1 MSYLYIIEQGAKLSI
16 KNGRFEVHYSEER
29 TKSIPVETLEVIE
42 IFGNIHITT
51 QAIQE
56 CLKRGI
62 NILYFSTKGSYYGRL
77 ISTNHVNVLR
87 QRKQSELYK
96 SDKFKLQF
104 SKKIINAKINNQIV
118 LLRRWQRSTQNDI
131 SKSIEY
137 IKQLKSKIDKCD
149 SIEEIM
155 GYEGIIAK
163 EYFKNI
169 SIIIQPEF
177 KFKGRSKR
185 PPKDPFNSMIS
196 LGYSILLNEIYAKLE
211 GKGLNPYFGFMHKD
225 KEKHPTLASDL
236 LEEWRSVL
244 IDSLVVAMI
253 NGNEIKKEDF
263 YMTNEENGVYLKKE
277 GFKKYITKLE
287 NKMRNDNKY
296 LSYINYAVS
305 FRKALDLQINELVKA
320 IELENADIYK
330 AIEIR

>member
-1 MSYLYIIEQGAKLSI
+1 
-16 KNGRFEVHYSEER
+16 
-29 TKSIPVETLEVIE
+29 
-42 IFGNIHITT
+42 
-51 QAIQE
+51 
-56 CLKRGI
+56 
-62 NILYFSTKGSYYGRL
+62 
-77 ISTNHVNVLR
+77 
-87 QRKQSELYK
+87 
-96 SDKFKLQF
+96 
-104 SKKIINAKINNQIV
+104 
-118 LLRRWQRSTQNDI
+118 
-131 SKSIEY
+131 
-137 IKQLKSKIDKCD
+137 
-149 SIEEIM
+149 M

>member
-163 EYFKNI
+163 VLKN
-169 SIIIQPEF
+169 
-177 KFKGRSKR
+177 
-185 PPKDPFNSMIS
+185 
-196 LGYSILLNEIYAKLE
+196 
-211 GKGLNPYFGFMHKD
+211 
-225 KEKHPTLASDL
+225 T
-236 LEEWRSVL
+236 
-244 IDSLVVAMI
+244 
-253 NGNEIKKEDF
+253 
-263 YMTNEENGVYLKKE
+263 
-277 GFKKYITKLE
+277 
-287 NKMRNDNKY
+287 
-296 LSYINYAVS
+296 
-305 FRKALDLQINELVKA
+305 
-320 IELENADIYK
+320 
-330 AIEIR
+330 